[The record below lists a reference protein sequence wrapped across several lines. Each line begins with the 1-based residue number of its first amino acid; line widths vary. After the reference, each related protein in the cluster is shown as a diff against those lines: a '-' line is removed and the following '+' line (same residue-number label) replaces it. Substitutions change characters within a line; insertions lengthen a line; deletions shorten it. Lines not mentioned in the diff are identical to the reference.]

1 MGSPTATGLSPQV
14 TFSLSLY
21 TFGLGALVALL
32 IIAFGLLLLK
42 NRLGWRRARPDE
54 PIEMFIHEL
63 RHLLMNGSPQK
74 DVANLLLTWSAGV
87 YADHLGRRNEFW
99 VGYGQITVAV
109 LLLTMVTVLLLT
121 RTINPDAGLP
131 ILSGIAAFTIAKT
144 TSGARST
151 NLPRT
156 GNEG

>member
-1 MGSPTATGLSPQV
+1 MNPSTATGLTPQT

-21 TFGLGALVALL
+21 TLGLGALIALL
-32 IIAFGLLLLK
+32 IIAFGLVLLRQ
-42 NRLGWRRARPDE
+42 RLRWRQRSDE
-54 PIEMFIHEL
+54 PLEMLLHDL
-63 RHLLMNGSPQK
+63 RHFLMQGGAPK
-74 DVANLLLTWSAGV
+74 DVTNQLLTWSAAV

-121 RTINPDAGLP
+121 KTINPDAGLP
-131 ILSGIAAFTIAKT
+131 ILSGIAGFTIAKT
-144 TSGARST
+144 TNASRGP
-151 NLPRT
+151 NLPRP

>member
-1 MGSPTATGLSPQV
+1 MNPSASTVLTPQT

-21 TFGLGALVALL
+21 TFGLGALTALL
-32 IIAFGLLLLK
+32 IIAFGLVLLRQ
-42 NRLGWRRARPDE
+42 RLRWRPRSPDDHV
-54 PIEMFIHEL
+54 EMFL
-63 RHLLMNGSPQK
+63 RDLQHLLMNGSVPK
-74 DVANLLLTWSAGV
+74 DVTNLLLTWSAAV

-121 RTINPDAGLP
+121 KTINPDAGLP
-131 ILSGIAAFTIAKT
+131 ILSGIAGFTIAKT
-144 TSGARST
+144 TNASRGT
-151 NLPRT
+151 NLPRP